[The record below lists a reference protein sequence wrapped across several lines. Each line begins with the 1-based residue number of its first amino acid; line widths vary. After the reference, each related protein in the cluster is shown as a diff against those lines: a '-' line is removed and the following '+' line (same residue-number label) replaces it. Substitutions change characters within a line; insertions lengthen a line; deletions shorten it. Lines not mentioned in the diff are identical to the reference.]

1 MLVMTSV
8 IVDYMFNKKL
18 ELIFTRRV
26 KACSSCC
33 SQTVSL
39 LPAISLQFILRVWLQ
54 LKIMKI
60 NKKTPYFESSGSF
73 KVVDVDTTGTLI
85 TGACCDRQHAHAH
98 LQLFS
103 LKTGQQR

>member
-60 NKKTPYFESSGSF
+60 NKKPLILKVQGLSKSLILIRLERSSLVLVVIGSMPMPICNCF
-73 KVVDVDTTGTLI
+73 
-85 TGACCDRQHAHAH
+85 H
-98 LQLFS
+98 
-103 LKTGQQR
+103 